1 MKKTSVVI
9 VAGGTGT
16 RIGGSIPKQY
26 LTIQDKT
33 ILQITI
39 EHFSASRYI
48 THFIIVAHPDYHAD
62 VSDIMKQA
70 GVSGIIAVSGKERQD
85 SVANGLEAAL
95 PLSDKILVHDA
106 ARPFIHEAVIE
117 NCITELDSFE
127 AVVVAQKC
135 RDTLK
140 MVDSGLV
147 TSTEDRTKYY
157 LAQTPQGFTKTT
169 AAKVL
174 DGIRSSGL
182 SGTDD
187 VFFAERLGIPVKV
200 VEGSSFNFKITT
212 PEDLKMAEALIAQYG
227 YQIA

>member
-1 MKKTSVVI
+1 LKKTSVVI

-16 RIGGSIPKQY
+16 RIGGTIPKQY

-39 EHFSASRYI
+39 EHFSLSESVH
-48 THFIIVAHPDYHAD
+48 HFVIVAHPDYHSD
-62 VSDIMKQA
+62 VSHILKSA
-70 GVSGIIAVSGKERQD
+70 EVSATIAVSGKERQD

-106 ARPFIHEAVIE
+106 ARPFVHSTIIE
-117 NCITELDSFE
+117 NCIHELDEFD
-127 AVVVAQKC
+127 AVVTALKC
-135 RDTLK
+135 RDTIK
-140 MVDSGLV
+140 IVNDGLV
-147 TSTEDRTKYY
+147 SSTEDRSKYY
-157 LAQTPQGFTKTT
+157 LAQTPQGFTK
-169 AAKVL
+169 AAAEKVMN
-174 DGIRSSGL
+174 GIRTSGL

-212 PEDLKMAEALIAQYG
+212 PEDLKMAEALVAKYG